1 MGDKFEND
9 NEMFPLVDE
18 KGDIIGAASR
28 AECHDGSKKLHP
40 VVHLHIFNSK
50 GELLLQKRPEWKK
63 IQPNKWDTAVGG
75 HIDLGESAAQALKR
89 ETLEEEGITN
99 YKPIFITSYIFESKQ
114 EKEFVYV
121 FKTIYDGEINP
132 SKDELTMARFWSKKE
147 IKDNIGKNL
156 FTPNF
161 ENEFKEIKIF

>member
-1 MGDKFEND
+1 M
-9 NEMFPLVDE
+9 PL
-18 KGDIIGAASR
+18 R
-28 AECHDGSKKLHP
+28 
-40 VVHLHIFNSK
+40 
-50 GELLLQKRPEWKK
+50 LLLQKRPEWKK